1 MVQWSRS
8 FQPQSNKKD
17 NNAKAEHMKY
27 RSILNSVYE
36 KYIFRG
42 LSQDTD
48 SIPENLTLVISES
61 DLLYDNGM
69 GKLGTYVLWC
79 LELHIKVISIYVD
92 VLDTEEKLR
101 SVMMTRLLDPL
112 SLLMEQL
119 PNEIGFEIYNAAG
132 ESVKNRTG
140 TKLMVYMAIDFG
152 GRSEITKAVRTILED
167 VNMKKIS
174 PEQIDEKTIESH
186 LMLKHEPDLVIRAGG
201 KHLSDFM
208 IWQSVYS
215 ELFFTDVNWSGFRKI
230 DLLRILRDFTKR
242 QRRYGK

>member
-1 MVQWSRS
+1 M
-8 FQPQSNKKD
+8 
-17 NNAKAEHMKY
+17 
-27 RSILNSVYE
+27 YE
-36 KYIFRG
+36 KYIFRD

-69 GKLGTYVLWC
+69 DKLGTYVLWC

-112 SLLMEQL
+112 SSLMEQL
-119 PNEIGFEIYNAAG
+119 PKEIGFEIYNAAG
-132 ESVKNRTG
+132 ESVKNRSG

-167 VNMKKIS
+167 VNTKKIS

>member
-1 MVQWSRS
+1 
-8 FQPQSNKKD
+8 
-17 NNAKAEHMKY
+17 MKY

-36 KYIFRG
+36 KYIFRD

-69 GKLGTYVLWC
+69 DKLGTYVLWC

-112 SLLMEQL
+112 SSLMEQL
-119 PNEIGFEIYNAAG
+119 PKEIGFEIYNAAG
-132 ESVKNRTG
+132 ESVKNRSG

>member
-1 MVQWSRS
+1 
-8 FQPQSNKKD
+8 
-17 NNAKAEHMKY
+17 MKY
-27 RSILNSVYE
+27 RSILSSVYE
-36 KYIFRG
+36 KYLLRD
-42 LSQDTD
+42 LSRNNY

-61 DLLYDNGM
+61 DLLYKKGM
-69 GKLGTYVLWC
+69 DKLGTYIHWC

-101 SVMMTRLLDPL
+101 SAMMTSLLDPL

-119 PNEIGFEIYNAAG
+119 PKEIGFEIYNATG
-132 ESVKNRTG
+132 ESVKTRNG
-140 TKLMVYMAIDFG
+140 PKLMVYMAIDFG

-167 VNMKKIS
+167 VKMKKIS
-174 PEQIDEKTIESH
+174 PEQIDEKTIEAH

-215 ELFFTDVNWSGFRKI
+215 ELFFTDVNWIGFRKI
-230 DLLRILRDFTKR
+230 DLLRILRDFRKR

>member
-1 MVQWSRS
+1 
-8 FQPQSNKKD
+8 
-17 NNAKAEHMKY
+17 MKY
-27 RSILNSVYE
+27 RGILSSVYE
-36 KYIFRG
+36 KYLFRD
-42 LSQDTD
+42 LSRNPD

-61 DLLYDNGM
+61 DLLYGNGM
-69 GKLGTYVLWC
+69 DKLGTYILWC

-92 VLDTEEKLR
+92 VLDTEESLR
-101 SVMMTRLLDPL
+101 SAMMASLLDPL

-119 PNEIGFEIYNAAG
+119 PTEIGFEIYNASG
-132 ESVKNRTG
+132 EPVKTRIG
-140 TKLMVYMAIDFG
+140 TKLMIYMAIDFG

-167 VNMKKIS
+167 VKMKKVS
-174 PEQIDEKTIESH
+174 PDRIDEKTIESH
-186 LMLKHEPDLVIRAGG
+186 LMLKHEPDMVIRAGG

-230 DLLRILRDFTKR
+230 DLLRILRDFRKR

>member
-1 MVQWSRS
+1 
-8 FQPQSNKKD
+8 
-17 NNAKAEHMKY
+17 MKY
-27 RSILNSVYE
+27 RSILNSLYE

-42 LSQDTD
+42 LTQNPD

-61 DLLYDNGM
+61 DLLYENGM
-69 GKLGTYVLWC
+69 DKLGTYILWC
-79 LELHIKVISIYVD
+79 LELRIKVISIYVD
-92 VLDTEEKLR
+92 VLDSEANLR
-101 SVMMTRLLDPL
+101 SVMMVSLLDSL

-119 PNEIGFEIYNAAG
+119 PEEIGFAIYNTAG
-132 ESVKNRTG
+132 ESVKTRSS
-140 TKLMVYMAIDFG
+140 TKLMVHMAIDFG

-167 VNMKKIS
+167 VKMKKIS
-174 PEQIDEKTIESH
+174 PEKIDEKTIESH
-186 LMLKHEPDLVIRAGG
+186 LMLKYEPDLVIRAGG

-230 DLLRILRDFTKR
+230 DLLRNLRDFRKR

>member
-1 MVQWSRS
+1 
-8 FQPQSNKKD
+8 
-17 NNAKAEHMKY
+17 MKY
-27 RSILNSVYE
+27 RSILSSVYE
-36 KYIFRG
+36 KYLLRD
-42 LSQDTD
+42 LSRNNY

-61 DLLYDNGM
+61 DLLYKKGM
-69 GKLGTYVLWC
+69 DKLGTYIHWC

-101 SVMMTRLLDPL
+101 SAMMTSLLDPL

-119 PNEIGFEIYNAAG
+119 PKEIGFEIYNATG
-132 ESVKNRTG
+132 ESVKTRSG
-140 TKLMVYMAIDFG
+140 PKLMVYMAIDFG

-167 VNMKKIS
+167 VKMKKIS
-174 PEQIDEKTIESH
+174 PEQIDEKTIEAH

-215 ELFFTDVNWSGFRKI
+215 ELFFTDVNWIGFRKI
-230 DLLRILRDFTKR
+230 DLLRILRDFRKR

>member
-1 MVQWSRS
+1 
-8 FQPQSNKKD
+8 
-17 NNAKAEHMKY
+17 MKY

-36 KYIFRG
+36 KYIFRD

-69 GKLGTYVLWC
+69 DKLGTYVLWC

-112 SLLMEQL
+112 SSLMEQL
-119 PNEIGFEIYNAAG
+119 PKEIGFEIYNAAG
-132 ESVKNRTG
+132 ESVKNRSG

-167 VNMKKIS
+167 VNTKKIS

>member
-1 MVQWSRS
+1 
-8 FQPQSNKKD
+8 
-17 NNAKAEHMKY
+17 MKY

-112 SLLMEQL
+112 SSLMEQL
-119 PNEIGFEIYNAAG
+119 PKEIGFEIYNAAG
-132 ESVKNRTG
+132 ESVKNRSG

-167 VNMKKIS
+167 VNTKKIS

>member
-1 MVQWSRS
+1 
-8 FQPQSNKKD
+8 
-17 NNAKAEHMKY
+17 MKY

-36 KYIFRG
+36 KYILRD
-42 LSQDTD
+42 LSLNPD
-48 SIPENLTLVISES
+48 SIPGNLTLVISES
-61 DLLYDNGM
+61 DLLYENGM
-69 GKLGTYVLWC
+69 DKLGIYILWC

-92 VLDTEEKLR
+92 VLDTEENLR
-101 SVMMTRLLDPL
+101 SAMMVSLLESL

-119 PNEIGFEIYNAAG
+119 PKEIGFEIYNAAG
-132 ESVKNRTG
+132 ESVKTRSGMN
-140 TKLMVYMAIDFG
+140 LMVYMAIDFG

-167 VNMKKIS
+167 VKMKKIS
-174 PEQIDEKTIESH
+174 PEQIDEKAIESH

-230 DLLRILRDFTKR
+230 DLLRILRDFRKR

>member
-1 MVQWSRS
+1 
-8 FQPQSNKKD
+8 
-17 NNAKAEHMKY
+17 MKY

-36 KYIFRG
+36 KYIFRD

-112 SLLMEQL
+112 SSLMEQL
-119 PNEIGFEIYNAAG
+119 PKEIGFEIYNAAG
-132 ESVKNRTG
+132 ESVKNRSG

-167 VNMKKIS
+167 VNTKKIS